1 MTEETKTSREFLG
14 SRLGF
19 ILLSAGCAIVLGN
32 IWRFPYITGQYGG
45 AIFVCFYLLFLIL
58 LGFPVMVMEL
68 AIGRASRQCL
78 IGSYRMLKPEGSRIP
93 WADLGKLFFAG
104 NLILLMFYGVIT
116 GWLLS
121 YTYDYVIGVFNF
133 LKPNDIGTIFEQFL
147 GNYTRQILFMFI
159 ALAITSGICIS
170 GLKSGVER
178 CTKFMMAGLLLLIV
192 ILAFYA
198 MRLDGGMKGVAFF
211 LKPDINSLKNH
222 GIWEAIHAAMS
233 QAFFTLSLGIG
244 SIAIF
249 GSYADKTKS
258 LAQEATI
265 IIGLDTFV
273 AICAGLIIFPCC
285 FAFGVEADAG
295 PGLIFV
301 TLPRIFLSMPQGR
314 LFGSIFFL
322 FMSIAA
328 LTTLVAV
335 AENLIAFGIDELHLN
350 RRISTT
356 ATTIL
361 LFVLSLPCVFGFNI
375 WSKFQPFGKGTNVLD
390 LEDFIVSDN
399 LLPLGALAIVIFCT
413 QKCGWGCNNF
423 YQEANTGSGFKFP
436 RAIAGYVTYVLPLI
450 ILLIYIIGL
459 CKKIL

>member
-1 MTEETKTSREFLG
+1 MTEEKTSREFLG

-19 ILLSAGCAIVLGN
+19 ILLSAGCAIGLGN

-45 AIFVCFYLLFLIL
+45 ALFVCFYLLFLIL

-68 AIGRASRQCL
+68 AIGRGSRQCL
-78 IGSYRMLKPEGSRIP
+78 IGSYRTLKADGTRVP
-93 WADLGKLFFAG
+93 WAGFGKLFFAG
-104 NLILLMFYGVIT
+104 NLILLMFYSVIT

-121 YTYDYVIGVFNF
+121 YTYDYLAGNFNV
-133 LKPNDIGTIFEQFL
+133 LKPNDIGDIFGKFL
-147 GNYTRQILFMFI
+147 GNYARQTLFTFI
-159 ALAITSGICIS
+159 ALGITAAICIS

-178 CTKFMMAGLLLLIV
+178 CTKFMMGGLLLLIV
-192 ILAFYA
+192 VLAIYA
-198 MRLDGGMKGVAFF
+198 MRLEGGMKGVAFF
-211 LKPDINSLKNH
+211 LKPDIKSLQSN
-222 GIWEAIHAAMS
+222 GVYDAVHAAMA

-273 AICAGLIIFPCC
+273 AFCAGLIIFPCC
-285 FAFGVEADAG
+285 FAFGVEANAG

-301 TLPRIFLSMPQGR
+301 TLPRIFLEMPHGQ
-314 LFGSIFFL
+314 LFGSVFFL

-335 AENLIAFGIDELHLN
+335 TENLIAFGIDELHLK
-350 RRISTT
+350 RRASTVIT
-356 ATTIL
+356 SVL
-361 LFVLSLPCVFGFNI
+361 LFVLSLPCVFGFNL
-375 WSKFQPFGKGTNVLD
+375 WAGFQPFGKGSNVLD

-399 LLPLGALAIVIFCT
+399 LLPLGALCIVLFCT
-413 QKCGWGCNNF
+413 QKCGWRRDKF
-423 YQEANTGSGFKFP
+423 YEEANTGNGFKFP
-436 RAIAGYVTYVLPLI
+436 NALAWYVTYVLPVI
-450 ILLIYIIGL
+450 ILLIYVIGI
-459 CKKIL
+459 CKRFL